1 MKKHKGFTLI
11 ELMIVVAIV
20 AIISAVAIPAY
31 SSQSRKAKRSD
42 AQQLMLDAANRQ
54 QQYLLDARQYTTSF
68 AALNVTKDGWTCDAT
83 DCDNNFYIITM
94 TNINTATPPTFM
106 ITATAQ
112 AGSQLVDGNITL
124 SSTGAKT
131 LNSNSGW

>member
-1 MKKHKGFTLI
+1 
-11 ELMIVVAIV
+11 
-20 AIISAVAIPAY
+20 
-31 SSQSRKAKRSD
+31 
-42 AQQLMLDAANRQ
+42 MLDAANRQ

-68 AALNVTKDGWTCDAT
+68 AALNVTKDSWTCDAT
-83 DCDNNFYIITM
+83 DCDNIFYVITM
-94 TNINTATPPTFM
+94 TALNSATPPTFM

-131 LNSNSGW
+131 LNGSSGW